1 MSQNEASKCGKTVS
15 IPQQCSHRGEGFLF
29 KLNMQFFMLVGHI
42 TEWGI
47 KMSEI
52 APAHLVEGFSW
63 NWICSYVSWTWG
75 IKMWGNCQN
84 TPTVLTLRWRISLQ
98 TEYAVLYVSWTCH
111 RMRHDLD
118 LVSSDGCSVFCGALD
133 TSLPDFTV
141 GFGPSVDLGCSAN
154 CFPSGFDCWSFS
166 FVDFKTSFLFFVAV
180 LDTDCLPGEILP
192 AWEGGGLGPPVNL
205 LFWEE
210 DFESTSLSGAC
221 SEDFIIWTGTISRIF
236 PTIWS
241 NSGPVHLSCTPSS
254 LEKSMYSNCVKD
266 RLMGP
271 AGGQDI
277 DSNNSGI
284 IGLLR
289 ASARLTS
296 RRQFTDRVYL
306 VVKQVTTTLQPRT
319 PRSILSNRES
329 PPPIWW
335 MSIQHEKP
343 SSRSRR
349 YSFITCFCLPHW
361 YEMKTSG
368 ETPSAYKETRKCFI

>member
-1 MSQNEASKCGKTVS
+1 MSQNEASKCGKTVRIS
-15 IPQQCSHRGEGFLF
+15 QQSSHWGGGFLF
-29 KLNMQFFMLVGHI
+29 KLNMQFFMLVGHV

-47 KMSEI
+47 KMWE
-52 APAHLVEGFSW
+52 
-63 NWICSYVSWTWG
+63 
-75 IKMWGNCQN
+75 NCQN
-84 TPTVLTLRWRISLQ
+84 TPTVLTQRWRISLQ
-98 TEYAVLYVSWTCH
+98 AEYAVLYVSWTCH

-141 GFGPSVDLGCSAN
+141 GFGPSVDWGCSTN
-154 CFPSGFDCWSFS
+154 CFPSGFDCWSFL
-166 FVDFKTSFLFFVAV
+166 FVDFKTSFLFFFAV
-180 LDTDCLPGEILP
+180 LDTDCLPAEILP
-192 AWEGGGLGPPVNL
+192 AWEGGGLGPPVEL
-205 LFWEE
+205 RFWEEE
-210 DFESTSLSGAC
+210 DFESISLSLAC

-241 NSGPVHLSCTPSS
+241 NCGPVHLSCTPSS

-277 DSNNSGI
+277 GSNNRGI

-296 RRQFTDRVYL
+296 RRQFADRVYL

-335 MSIQHEKP
+335 MSIQHAKP

-368 ETPSAYKETRKCFI
+368 ETPSSYKERRKCFI